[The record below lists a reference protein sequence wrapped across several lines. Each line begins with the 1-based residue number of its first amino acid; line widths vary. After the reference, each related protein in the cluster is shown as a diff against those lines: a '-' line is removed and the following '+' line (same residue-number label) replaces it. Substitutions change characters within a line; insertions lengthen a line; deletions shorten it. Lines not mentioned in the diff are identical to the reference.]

1 MQGVRADIVWWLSA
15 PLQLRCVGTTAFA
28 VSERRDNRD
37 AHDNLHAMVCRGAVR
52 APA

>member
-15 PLQLRCVGTTAFA
+15 SMPLRCVGTTAI
-28 VSERRDNRD
+28 VTSERRDNRD
-37 AHDNLHAMVCRGAVR
+37 AQDNLHTMMFGNTVR

>member
-15 PLQLRCVGTTAFA
+15 PMPLRWLGTTALVA
-28 VSERRDNRD
+28 NERRDNRD
-37 AHDNLHAMVCRGAVR
+37 AQDNLHAMVCGDAVR